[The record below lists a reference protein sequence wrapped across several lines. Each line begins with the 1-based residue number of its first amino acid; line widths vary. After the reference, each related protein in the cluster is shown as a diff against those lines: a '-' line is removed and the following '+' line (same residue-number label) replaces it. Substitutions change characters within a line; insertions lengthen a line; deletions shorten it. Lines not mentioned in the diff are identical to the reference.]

1 MPRLTASSASAG
13 RDQCQ
18 LPQKGQVFVSL
29 KDGDKEA
36 IVVPVTRLLEM
47 GYSIIATRG
56 TAFFLKG
63 KGLDVSVVN
72 KVAEGRPHI
81 VDAMKN
87 GQIDLMFNTTEGKQ
101 SIADSYELRRTAL
114 MEKIPYFTTLSGSL
128 VTVGALQAMRT
139 RGLEVRTLQSYSK

>member
-1 MPRLTASSASAG
+1 M
-13 RDQCQ
+13 
-18 LPQKGQVFVSL
+18 FVSV
-29 KDGDKEA
+29 KDSDKNA
-36 IVVPVTRLLEM
+36 IVKPVKRLLDM
-47 GYSIIATRG
+47 GYAIIATRG

-63 KGLDVSVVN
+63 KGLNVGVVN

-87 GQIDLMFNTTEGKQ
+87 GEIDLMFNTTEGKQ

-128 VTVGALQAMRT
+128 VAVEALQAMRT
-139 RGLEVRTLQSYSK
+139 RGLEVRSLQSYSK